1 MITIILLI
9 VIYLAFISLG
19 LPDALL
25 GVAWPQIRAEWALGL
40 DAAGIIS
47 IVITGGTIAS
57 SLLSGKLIK
66 RFGEGKITL
75 MSGMMTGLALLGYG
89 FAPSFLWFILLA
101 LPLGFG
107 AGSVDTALNHYVAT
121 HFKAHHM
128 NWLHSFW
135 GVGATAGPI
144 LMGIVLATTG
154 SWRNGYLA
162 VAGIQLVLALIIFL
176 TLPLWRLHGEQNHA
190 EAEMAVEGI
199 GTTPSETDLKPL
211 KKPGVV
217 YALLVFM
224 AYCSG
229 EYAMGLWG
237 ASYLVQVRGIAVE
250 AAANGVAAYYGG
262 ITIGRFLAG
271 FLSFKLN
278 NRQMIGLGLSL
289 ATFGGF
295 AMILMPVSGLIMLAF
310 VLVGLGFAPIF
321 PAMVHETPK
330 RFGKAAA
337 QSIIGYQMAAAY
349 VGIAVF
355 PPLFGVI
362 MKQYSLSLF
371 PYFILMCVGFQ
382 IWATL
387 QLNHELTENTI

>member
-1 MITIILLI
+1 MITMILLI

-47 IVITGGTIAS
+47 IVITAGTIAS

-75 MSGMMTGLALLGYG
+75 MSGLMTGLALLGYG

-176 TLPLWRLHGEQNHA
+176 TLPLWRLHGEQNQA
-190 EAEMAVEGI
+190 EAEMAVEDI
-199 GTTPSETDLKPL
+199 GTTPSEADIKPL

-278 NRQMIGLGLSL
+278 NRKMIGLGLGL
-289 ATFGGF
+289 ATCGGF
-295 AMILMPVSGLIMLAF
+295 AMLLMPVSGLIMLAF

-362 MKQYSLSLF
+362 MKQYSLSFF

-387 QLNHELTENTI
+387 QLNRVR